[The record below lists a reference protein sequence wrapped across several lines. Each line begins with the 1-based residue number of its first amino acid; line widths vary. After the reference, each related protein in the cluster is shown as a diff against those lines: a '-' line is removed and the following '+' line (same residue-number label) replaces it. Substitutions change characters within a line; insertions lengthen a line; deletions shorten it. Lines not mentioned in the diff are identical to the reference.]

1 MERVK
6 SFLCAFIVVL
16 CMNNADGREYAFQ
29 LDESNYIFNDT
40 IGFVFK
46 LYPEVSTATL
56 ISPQLLP
63 DFKGHFNTL
72 KDSVDSNNMRI
83 QTWNTKFVELC
94 RQKLKNLGEESRIYV
109 ESRVDFA
116 DRAGILLASITE
128 LQDSIDKFN
137 NQDCYDSYGDVF
149 FNLHSEIDAVFIR
162 QEEILRM
169 LPELYDK
176 IESYIIPG
184 LNDVILSECR
194 NEAKIFNVDKWIPY
208 FDRFN
213 EMSAVCQQ
221 LMEVNDTA
229 GLIREKAILEDFLNE
244 VRFYFSNTITIAYPH
259 ANCDWWEEYLELSD
273 VREFEE
279 LATFKH
285 VIAVTGLAVERT
297 ARAVETLPA
306 RIIDYIEGNNGE
318 LTIPEKIGYNGQ
330 LSYEVTKLKGPIFD
344 SELMEKTDE
353 ISIMIPSGIDSICG
367 MAFPDNKI
375 TEVHVSAYTPPF
387 LDENAFSEKVYKNA
401 ILYVPEIKYQEY
413 VLSDWRRFT
422 NIYFSLSSSI
432 DEISNDNIAVWSK
445 GDTIYIEG
453 IGIVSIYDT
462 LGKLVYKGDSRE
474 IPIEQKGIYIVKI
487 GSTNFKIKI

>member
-1 MERVK
+1 M
-6 SFLCAFIVVL
+6 
-16 CMNNADGREYAFQ
+16 
-29 LDESNYIFNDT
+29 
-40 IGFVFK
+40 
-46 LYPEVSTATL
+46 
-56 ISPQLLP
+56 
-63 DFKGHFNTL
+63 
-72 KDSVDSNNMRI
+72 
-83 QTWNTKFVELC
+83 
-94 RQKLKNLGEESRIYV
+94 
-109 ESRVDFA
+109 
-116 DRAGILLASITE
+116 
-128 LQDSIDKFN
+128 
-137 NQDCYDSYGDVF
+137 
-149 FNLHSEIDAVFIR
+149 
-162 QEEILRM
+162 
-169 LPELYDK
+169 
-176 IESYIIPG
+176 
-184 LNDVILSECR
+184 
-194 NEAKIFNVDKWIPY
+194 
-208 FDRFN
+208 
-213 EMSAVCQQ
+213 
-221 LMEVNDTA
+221 
-229 GLIREKAILEDFLNE
+229 
-244 VRFYFSNTITIAYPH
+244 
-259 ANCDWWEEYLELSD
+259 
-273 VREFEE
+273 
-279 LATFKH
+279 
-285 VIAVTGLAVERT
+285 
-297 ARAVETLPA
+297 ETLPA

-353 ISIMIPSGIDSICG
+353 ISIRIPSGIDSICG